1 MIHADHMI
9 VSPLPASGGV
19 LCQGNYTTDEQRNMF
34 LLRNSID
41 GLAGLLCSEESLYGS
56 VGFPFAQV
64 ESILSSTERINFL
77 YILINSPMEENVF
90 IYDEYIFK
98 NFPCTTKLLKQ
109 FREGGDTFVYRKQN
123 RDVLFVKFHNIY
135 EQQPF
140 LHIPLI

>member
-9 VSPLPASGGV
+9 VNPLPAGDGV
-19 LCQGNYTTDEQRNMF
+19 LCQGNYITDDQRNRF

-41 GLAGLLCSEESLYGS
+41 GLSGLLRSDEALYGS

-64 ESILSSTERINFL
+64 ESILSSTDRINFL
-77 YILINSPMEENVF
+77 YILINSPMENNVF

-98 NFPCTTKLLKQ
+98 NFPCTTQLLKQ
-109 FREGGDTFVYRKQN
+109 FRQGGDTFVYRKAN